1 MYVCV
6 CVFDG
11 LLGFELGTMRE
22 CKRHVLDQPT
32 TGGGGGVCTQCLQ
45 ERLTLLW
52 RGESFRSNGRGGD
65 HHHHV
70 QQVAVSSSSATAAV
84 AAAVALPETSDCSAA
99 QEGGDSSTVS
109 VSHLGKR
116 QEAAPNGND
125 DVIAAAAAAA
135 ADDCSGIRE
144 STQEEVGEQQ
154 ILPGDQRVLLL
165 HSPPQKLRPVS
176 NSSSNDIK
184 SIMEEWALLHANR
197 RSKAALKKEMSKA
210 AEQSSVVV
218 EEANKLSTV
227 DSTTVGTCDL
237 RQRSHPLVDTIA
249 KETALRVTAEE
260 MNNKQ
265 ALVEGEEEDGIMF
278 GASEFFRDADELY
291 TTHVVEEEKHDDDDA
306 AACFSPARQGKLP
319 KSNWVKVLVNPI
331 ISSSKV
337 FPSKSRE
344 DFMAKVSQSKYIAA
358 DSESRA
364 VAPPQIG
371 HELKVAADES
381 KPKRELLTMRHQSL
395 ETLQEPKQDAA
406 KYSQQ
411 AKLIPNLET
420 TYSRGMVEG
429 IPDEIFQQEQTAMR
443 MEASRNAVL
452 LWLQDIPSPKTA
464 LFQKTGQLQVPP
476 PPTDSSELRLSQTNG
491 GMEVQSDTK
500 FSTVD
505 HSHEIVK
512 ESSQDTYSGGR
523 IPFEM
528 SSFQKF
534 LVISTQKQMK
544 NSTDSTTSRL
554 VSEEYL

>member
-1 MYVCV
+1 VYVCV

-65 HHHHV
+65 DHHHV

-125 DVIAAAAAAA
+125 DVIAAAAAA

>member
-1 MYVCV
+1 
-6 CVFDG
+6 
-11 LLGFELGTMRE
+11 
-22 CKRHVLDQPT
+22 
-32 TGGGGGVCTQCLQ
+32 LQ

-52 RGESFRSNGRGGD
+52 RGESFRSNGKGGD
-65 HHHHV
+65 DHHHV

-84 AAAVALPETSDCSAA
+84 AAAVVLPETSDCSAA

-116 QEAAPNGND
+116 QEAPPNGSD
-125 DVIAAAAAAA
+125 DVIAAAP

-154 ILPGDQRVLLL
+154 LLPGDQRVLL
-165 HSPPQKLRPVS
+165 HSPQKLRPVS
-176 NSSSNDIK
+176 SSSSNDIK

-197 RSKAALKKEMSKA
+197 RSKAALKKETSKA

-218 EEANKLSTV
+218 EEANKFSTV

-249 KETALRVTAEE
+249 TALRVTAEE

-265 ALVEGEEEDGIMF
+265 ALVEGEEEDGILF

-344 DFMAKVSQSKYIAA
+344 DFMAKVSRSKYIAA
-358 DSESRA
+358 DSESRV

-381 KPKRELLTMRHQSL
+381 KQKRELLTMRHQSL
-395 ETLQEPKQDAA
+395 ETLQEPKQDAS

-420 TYSRGMVEG
+420 TYPRGVVEG

-464 LFQKTGQLQVPP
+464 LFQKTGQLQAPP

-505 HSHEIVK
+505 HSHEIIK

>member
-1 MYVCV
+1 VCV

-45 ERLTLLW
+45 ERLMLLW

-109 VSHLGKR
+109 VSQLGKR
-116 QEAAPNGND
+116 QEAPPNGSD
-125 DVIAAAAAAA
+125 DVIAAAAA

-144 STQEEVGEQQ
+144 STQEEVSEQQ
-154 ILPGDQRVLLL
+154 LVPGDQRVLL

-176 NSSSNDIK
+176 SSSSNDIK

-197 RSKAALKKEMSKA
+197 RSKAALKKKEMSKA

-218 EEANKLSTV
+218 EEANKFSTV

-265 ALVEGEEEDGIMF
+265 ALVEGEEEDGILF

-291 TTHVVEEEKHDDDDA
+291 TTHVVEEEKHGDDDDA

-344 DFMAKVSQSKYIAA
+344 DFMAKVSWSKYIAA
-358 DSESRA
+358 DSESRV

-381 KPKRELLTMRHQSL
+381 NQKRELLTMRHQSL

-420 TYSRGMVEG
+420 TYPRGVVEG

-505 HSHEIVK
+505 HSHEIIK